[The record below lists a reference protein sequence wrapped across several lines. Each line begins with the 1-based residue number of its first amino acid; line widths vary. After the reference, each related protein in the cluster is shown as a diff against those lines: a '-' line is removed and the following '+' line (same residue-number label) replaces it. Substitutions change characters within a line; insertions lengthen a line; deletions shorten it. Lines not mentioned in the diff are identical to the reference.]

1 MKLFSVL
8 FFISSFVYSFS
19 QSIESYEIKLIEKLE
34 KVHFEKDYNACMNLN
49 EEFLS
54 IKSTTTDKLGA
65 VGNREGIACYC
76 SALIQKK

>member
-1 MKLFSVL
+1 
-8 FFISSFVYSFS
+8 
-19 QSIESYEIKLIEKLE
+19 
-34 KVHFEKDYNACMNLN
+34 MNLN

-65 VGNREGIACYC
+65 IGNRDGIACYC